1 MSGLL
6 SGFVDNAVQ
15 CWGCAVFDNLFR
27 VVSNAGAAVYE
38 KIANICFAIF
48 FVLFVF
54 YILWAVW
61 KRVNPKNPDSSDPF
75 YVKSVVRVMINSLFA
90 LTLLGIGV
98 GVPRFITR
106 ITFEP
111 VADVALV
118 YSNAILD
125 TSPEVVN
132 MRVTYQPAEMP
143 DTGLYRPK
151 LRNTIISLMKTTIT
165 LFQSFMKLGIAVMDR
180 AFSWKDIYGISDIF
194 RHILIF
200 FVGLY
205 LFYGFFK
212 LFLRFCFY
220 FVDVIIAMGMFAF
233 LFPIALMM
241 MSFRGGDM
249 PAWMSSLGK
258 GLGANQ
264 IKKLINAII
273 TLASAV
279 ITYMVILV
287 IIARFF
293 TDSGTS
299 VNELMGA
306 ITSGDVISADL
317 SESNLSTLTLGG
329 TVILVYVLNYIY
341 SMIPQVSKMIL
352 NTFGVEEENKLS
364 EQMANDAEKL
374 VGIVTNGL
382 KTVGHTIVNGGEK
395 KSDDDKKSDGN
406 KKDDKPSGDDKGGD
420 TKKK

>member
-1 MSGLL
+1 MNGILNS
-6 SGFVDNAVQ
+6 FVDNAVQ

-38 KIANICFAIF
+38 KIANLCFLIF

-54 YILWAVW
+54 FVLWAVW
-61 KRVNPKNPDSSDPF
+61 KHLNPKKPDASDPL
-75 YVKSVVRVMINSLFA
+75 YLKTVVRVVINSLFA

-98 GVPRFITR
+98 GFPRFITR
-106 ITFEP
+106 VTFEP
-111 VADVALV
+111 VADIALV
-118 YSNAILD
+118 YSHAVLN
-125 TSPEVVN
+125 TVPETVN
-132 MRVTYQPAEMP
+132 TRVTYQPVKME

-151 LRNTIISLMKTTIT
+151 LRDTVISLMKTTVT
-165 LFQSFMKLGIAVMDR
+165 LFQSFMKLGIAVMEQ
-180 AFSWKDIYGISDIF
+180 AFSWKNIFSVGDIF

-220 FVDVIIAMGMFAF
+220 FVDVIIAMAMFAF
-233 LFPIALMM
+233 MFPIALMM

-258 GLGANQ
+258 GLGTSQ
-264 IKKLINAII
+264 IKKVINSII
-273 TLASAV
+273 TLGSAV

-293 TDSGTS
+293 SDSGTD
-299 VNELMGA
+299 VNQLMDA
-306 ITSGDVISADL
+306 ITSGKVMAEDL
-317 SESNLSTLTLGG
+317 SESNLATLTLGG
-329 TVILVYVLNYIY
+329 SIILVYVLNYIY
-341 SMIPQVSKMIL
+341 AQIPQVTKMIL
-352 NTFGVEEENKLS
+352 DTFGVEEENKLS
-364 EQMANDAEKL
+364 EQMADDAEKL
-374 VGIVTNGL
+374 VGIVTNSI

-395 KSDDDKKSDGN
+395 KEG
-406 KKDDKPSGDDKGGD
+406 DKPKDGDKGGKDDKGGGE
-420 TKKK
+420 KK

>member
-1 MSGLL
+1 MNGILN
-6 SGFVDNAVQ
+6 GFVDKAVQ

-27 VVSNAGAAVYE
+27 VVSNAGAAVYS
-38 KIANICFAIF
+38 KIANLCFIIF

-54 YILWAVW
+54 FIFWAVW
-61 KRVNPKNPDSSDPF
+61 KHINPKKPDSSDPF
-75 YVKSVVRVMINSLFA
+75 YLKTVVRVMINSLFA

-98 GVPRFITR
+98 GFPRFITR

-111 VADVALV
+111 VADVTLV
-118 YSNAILD
+118 YSHAILN
-125 TSPEVVN
+125 TVPEVVN
-132 MRVTYQPAEMP
+132 TRVTYQPMKME

-151 LRNTIISLMKTTIT
+151 LRDTVISIMKTTVS
-165 LFQSFMKLGIAVMDR
+165 LFQSFMKLGIAVMEE
-180 AFSWKDIYGISDIF
+180 AFSWKNILSIGDIF

-220 FVDVIIAMGMFAF
+220 FVDVIIAMAMFAF
-233 LFPIALMM
+233 MFPIALMM

-258 GLGANQ
+258 GLGASQ
-264 IKKLINAII
+264 IKKVVNSII
-273 TLASAV
+273 TLGSAV

-293 TDSGTS
+293 SDSGTS
-299 VNELMGA
+299 VNELMDA
-306 ITSGDVISADL
+306 ITSGTVMSEDL
-317 SESNLSTLTLGG
+317 SESNLATLTLGG
-329 TVILVYVLNYIY
+329 AVILVYVLNYIY
-341 SMIPQVSKMIL
+341 GQIPQVTKMIL

-364 EQMANDAEKL
+364 EQMANDAETL
-374 VGIVTNGL
+374 VGLVTNGF
-382 KTVGHTIVNGGEK
+382 KKVGGLIVNGGEK
-395 KSDDDKKSDGN
+395 KEGG
-406 KKDDKPSGDDKGGD
+406 DKPKDGDKGGKDDKGGD
-420 TKKK
+420 GKK

>member
-1 MSGLL
+1 MSGILN
-6 SGFVDNAVQ
+6 SFVDNAVQ

-38 KIANICFAIF
+38 KIANLCFIIF
-48 FVLFVF
+48 FALFAF
-54 YILWAVW
+54 FILWAVW
-61 KRVNPKNPDSSDPF
+61 KRINPQKPDTSDPF
-75 YVKSVVRVMINSLFA
+75 YLKSVVRVMINSLFA
-90 LTLLGIGV
+90 LTLLGVGV
-98 GVPRFITR
+98 GFPRFITR

-111 VADVALV
+111 VANITLV
-118 YSNAILD
+118 YSNAILK
-125 TSPEVVN
+125 TVPEAVN
-132 MRVTYQPAEMP
+132 ARVTYKPMKME

-151 LRNTIISLMKTTIT
+151 LRDTVISLMKTTVT
-165 LFQSFMKLGIAVMDR
+165 MFQSFMKLGIAVMEESF
-180 AFSWKDIYGISDIF
+180 AWSKIYSISDIF

-212 LFLRFCFY
+212 LFIRFCFY
-220 FVDVIIAMGMFAF
+220 FVDVIIAMAMFAF

-249 PAWMSSLGK
+249 PAWMSTLGK

-273 TLASAV
+273 TLGSAV

-293 TDSGTS
+293 SDSGTS
-299 VNELMGA
+299 VDDLMSA
-306 ITSGDVISADL
+306 ITSGTVMDSDL
-317 SESNLSTLTLGG
+317 SESNLATLTLGG
-329 TVILVYVLNYIY
+329 TIILVYVLNYIY
-341 SMIPQVSKMIL
+341 AQIPQVTKMIL

-364 EQMANDAEKL
+364 EQMANDADKL
-374 VGIVTNGL
+374 VAIVTSNIKKIG
-382 KTVGHTIVNGGEK
+382 GTIINNGEK
-395 KSDDDKKSDGN
+395 KSDDGKSS
-406 KKDDKPSGDDKGGD
+406 DKPKDEKKDDKGGD
-420 TKKK
+420 KK

>member
-1 MSGLL
+1 MNGILN
-6 SGFVDNAVQ
+6 GFVDTAVQ

-38 KIANICFAIF
+38 KIANICF
-48 FVLFVF
+48 FVF
-54 YILWAVW
+54 FALFAFFILWAIW
-61 KRVNPKNPDSSDPF
+61 KHINPKKPDTSDPF
-75 YVKSVVRVMINSLFA
+75 FLKSVGRVVINSLFA

-98 GVPRFITR
+98 GFPRFITR

-111 VADVALV
+111 VADITLV
-118 YSNAILD
+118 YSHAILN
-125 TSPEVVN
+125 TIPEAVN
-132 MRVTYQPAEMP
+132 TRVTYQPMKME

-151 LRNTIISLMKTTIT
+151 LRDTVISIMKTTVT
-165 LFQSFMKLGIAVMDR
+165 LFQSFMKLGIAIMEE
-180 AFSWKDIYGISDIF
+180 AFTWRKILSIGDIF

-233 LFPIALMM
+233 MFPIALMM
-241 MSFRGGDM
+241 MSFKGGDM
-249 PAWMSSLGK
+249 PEWMSSIGK

-273 TLASAV
+273 TLGSAV

-293 TDSGTS
+293 SDSGTT
-299 VNELMGA
+299 VNGLMDA
-306 ITSGDVISADL
+306 ITSGTVMAEDL
-317 SESNLSTLTLGG
+317 SESNLATLTLGG
-329 TVILVYVLNYIY
+329 TIILVYVLNYIY
-341 SMIPQVSKMIL
+341 AQIPQVTKMIL
-352 NTFGVEEENKLS
+352 DTFGVEKENKLS
-364 EQMANDAEKL
+364 EQMADDAEKL
-374 VGIVTNGL
+374 VGLVKNSI
-382 KTVGHTIVNGGEK
+382 KSVGQTIVNGGEK
-395 KSDDDKKSDGN
+395 KDTG
-406 KKDDKPSGDDKGGD
+406 DKPKEGGKDDKGGG
-420 TKKK
+420 KK